1 MLKTFP
7 KGGIHPPENKLTS
20 ASAIK
25 YLPTPKVVNVPIAQ
39 HIGIPSEIIVD
50 KKDKVEIGQVIAKS
64 GGFVSSNIHS
74 PVAGTVTKIDKI
86 IDSSGYK
93 KQCIVIR
100 TDVKNP
106 ANFEEK
112 EYPLKTDITLKP
124 KEILKRISDYGIVGL
139 GGATFPSHVKLSIK
153 ENQKIDYLIIN
164 GVECEPYLTADH
176 RLMLEKA
183 EEIKVGVEIL
193 MYALGIEKAIIGIE
207 NNKKDAIKAF
217 KNVLKKPSSIQVAA
231 LQVKY
236 PQGGEKQ
243 LVHALLNREVPKN
256 GLPLDVGVIV
266 HNVGTIFAI
275 YQAIQHNVPLLERV
289 VTVTGKKLEKPSNFW
304 VKIGTPIKDLINEVG
319 GLPEGTRKIVN
330 GGPMMGKAIKST
342 DVPATKGTSGILVIS
357 EEEASRNNVSNCIR
371 CGECVFVCP
380 MGLEPH
386 LLMNVSE
393 RGMFEKASDE
403 DIMTCIEC
411 GSCSYVCPSNRPLLD
426 YIRFGK
432 ISVKKLETAKI
443 KNEQSANSNISVTA
457 CAH

>member
-7 KGGIHPPENKLTS
+7 KGGIHPPENKIT
-20 ASAIK
+20 AEKAIK
-25 YLPTPKVVNVPIAQ
+25 RMAVPSVVNVPIAQ
-39 HIGIPSEIIVD
+39 HIGIPAEIVVET
-50 KKDKVEIGQVIAKS
+50 KQKVAVGQVIAKS

-74 PVAGTVTKIDKI
+74 PVAGTVTKLDKI

-100 TDVKNP
+100 TDAKDPSNTEVV
-106 ANFEEK
+106 EL
-112 EYPLKTDITLKP
+112 PLKTEIEMQP
-124 KEILKRISDYGIVGL
+124 KEILQRINDFGIVGL
-139 GGATFPSHVKLSIK
+139 GGATFPSHVKLNVREGTK
-153 ENQKIDYLIIN
+153 LDCLIIN

-183 EEIKVGVEIL
+183 AEIVVGIKIL
-193 MYALGIEKAIIGIE
+193 MVALHISKAVIGIE
-207 NNKKDAIKAF
+207 NNKKDAINLF
-217 KNVLKKPSSIQVAA
+217 KSIIKKDDGIQVAA

-243 LVHALLNREVPKN
+243 LVRAILKREVPKN

-275 YQAIQHNVPLLERV
+275 YEAIQHNKPLIERV
-289 VTVTGKKLEKPSNFW
+289 VTVTGKKLNNPSNFW
-304 VKIGTPIKDLINEVG
+304 VKIGTPIKDLVTEVG
-319 GLPEGTRKIVN
+319 GLPEGTRKLVN
-330 GGPMMGKAIKST
+330 GGPMMGKAIKNT
-342 DVPATKGTSGILVIS
+342 DVPVTKGTSGILVIS
-357 EEEASRNNVSNCIR
+357 EEEASRGKAENCIR

-386 LLMNVSE
+386 LLMNLTE
-393 RGMFEKASDE
+393 KGFYEKASAE

-411 GSCSYVCPSNRPLLD
+411 GSCSYVCPSHRPLLD

-432 ISVKKLETAKI
+432 NIVKKLETS
-443 KNEQSANSNISVTA
+443 KN
-457 CAH
+457 

>member
-7 KGGIHPPENKLTS
+7 KGGVHPPENKLTS
-20 ASAIK
+20 AKSIK
-25 YLPTPKVVNVPIAQ
+25 RMTVPKVVYVPVSQ
-39 HIGIPSEIIVD
+39 HIGIPSEIIVNV
-50 KKDKVEIGQVIAKS
+50 KDTVEMGQVIAKS

-74 PVAGTVTKIDKI
+74 PVAGTVTKLDLI
-86 IDSSGYK
+86 IDTSGYK

-100 TDVKNP
+100 TDPKNE
-106 ANFEEK
+106 ANFQEI
-112 EYPLKTDITLKP
+112 EYPLVKDITLEP
-124 KEILKRISDYGIVGL
+124 KAILQKINDFGIVGL
-139 GGATFPSHVKLSIK
+139 GGATFPSHVKLSVK
-153 ENQKIDYLIIN
+153 EGTVLDHLIIN

-183 EEIKVGVEIL
+183 EEIMVGIQIL
-193 MYALGIEKAIIGIE
+193 MHALHINKAVIGIE
-207 NNKKDAIKAF
+207 NNKKDAIDVF
-217 KNVLKKPSSIQVAA
+217 KKLTQNNDKIKVAA

-243 LVHALLNREVPKN
+243 LVRAILNREVPKN

-275 YQAIQHNVPLLERV
+275 YQAIQHNVPLIERV
-289 VTVTGKKLEKPSNFW
+289 VTVTGKKLENAANYW
-304 VKIGTPIKDLINEVG
+304 VKIGTPITDLVNEVG

-330 GGPMMGKAIKST
+330 GGPMMGKAIKNT
-342 DVPATKGTSGILVIS
+342 DVPVTKGTSGILVIADD
-357 EEEASRNNVSNCIR
+357 EASRGEQKNCIR

-386 LLMNVSE
+386 LLMNLSE
-393 RGMFEKASDE
+393 KGLYEKASAE

-411 GSCSYVCPSNRPLLD
+411 GSCSFVCPSHRPLLD

-432 ISVKKLETAKI
+432 HIVKKLNTAK
-443 KNEQSANSNISVTA
+443 N
-457 CAH
+457 

>member
-7 KGGIHPPENKLTS
+7 KGGVHPPENKLTS
-20 ASAIK
+20 AKSIK
-25 YLPTPKVVNVPIAQ
+25 RMTVPKVVYVPVSQ
-39 HIGIPSEIIVD
+39 HIGIPSEIIVNV
-50 KKDKVEIGQVIAKS
+50 KDTVEMGQVIAKS

-74 PVAGTVTKIDKI
+74 PVAGTVTKLDLI
-86 IDSSGYK
+86 IDTSGYK

-100 TDVKNP
+100 TDPKNE
-106 ANFEEK
+106 ANFQEI
-112 EYPLKTDITLKP
+112 EYPLVKDITLEP
-124 KEILKRISDYGIVGL
+124 KAILQKINDFGIVGL
-139 GGATFPSHVKLSIK
+139 GGATFPSHVKLSVK
-153 ENQKIDYLIIN
+153 EGTVLDHLIIN

-183 EEIKVGVEIL
+183 EEIIVGIQIL
-193 MYALGIEKAIIGIE
+193 MHALHINKAVIGIE
-207 NNKKDAIKAF
+207 NNKKDAIDVF
-217 KNVLKKPSSIQVAA
+217 KKLTQNNDKIKVAA

-243 LVHALLNREVPKN
+243 LVRAILNREVPKN

-275 YQAIQHNVPLLERV
+275 YQAIQHNVPLIERV
-289 VTVTGKKLEKPSNFW
+289 VTVTGKKLENAANYW
-304 VKIGTPIKDLINEVG
+304 VKIGTPITDLVNEVG

-330 GGPMMGKAIKST
+330 GGPMMGKAIKNT
-342 DVPATKGTSGILVIS
+342 DVPVTKGTSGILVIADD
-357 EEEASRNNVSNCIR
+357 EASRGEQKNCIR

-386 LLMNVSE
+386 LLMNLSE
-393 RGMFEKASDE
+393 KGLYEKASAE

-411 GSCSYVCPSNRPLLD
+411 GSCSFVCPSHRPLLD

-432 ISVKKLETAKI
+432 HIVKKLNTAK
-443 KNEQSANSNISVTA
+443 N
-457 CAH
+457 